1 MTDPR
6 TLPDVAPNTG
16 DHDSLVE
23 DIVQLQGDELPTDQD
38 AVVDADEIEEP
49 REPTLNEQE
58 WGVVEPPS
66 SRAGETTDPLVAI
79 EEGQTYIPPTDP
91 PIVPARDEP
100 EGIETPRGATVDAEG
115 EMNARIR
122 DELRSD
128 AATTALADRLQIA
141 VVGSTAIIRG
151 QVDGIEDTDAIVEVA
166 SRVDGISEVRDE
178 TEVAGL

>member
-1 MTDPR
+1 MTNQR
-6 TLPDVAPNTG
+6 TAPDDAPNSGGRDTA
-16 DHDSLVE
+16 VE
-23 DIVQLQGDELPTDQD
+23 DIVELQGDELPIDQD

-49 REPTLNEQE
+49 RRPTLSEQE
-58 WGVVEPPS
+58 WGIVEPPS

-100 EGIETPRGATVDAEG
+100 EGIETPRGDRVDAEG
-115 EMNARIR
+115 DINARIR

-141 VVGSTAIIRG
+141 VLRSTAIIRG

-166 SRVDGISEVRDE
+166 SRVEGISEVRDE
-178 TEVAGL
+178 TDVAGL